1 MKATASEPAPVTAST
16 MSEPPPLFVAPLPLD
31 STGSPRLRRL
41 LIANRGE
48 IACRVI
54 ETCRKL
60 NITSIAVY
68 VDEDATSQHIVLA
81 DESIGLGSI
90 EQGGG
95 NPYLNVG
102 LLVRIAVDA
111 GADAIHPG
119 YGYLSEN
126 AQFATAVRDAGLTF
140 VGPAPNAMLTLGDKR
155 SAKEYLLQH
164 DPTVPLIPGFAGAS
178 QQSADLER
186 AADRIGY
193 PIMLKASAGGGG
205 KGMRIVRERSQLLS
219 ELERAQSEAARF
231 FGSSDCILEKYIK
244 AGKHI
249 EIQILGDIHGN
260 VLSLGERDCSVQ
272 RRHQKVIEETPS
284 PWLDE
289 KKRQEM
295 SAVAVRIGKLLKY
308 ENAGTVEFVFD
319 VATND
324 FYFLE
329 VNTRLQVEHP
339 ITEEVT
345 RLDIVSLQLFVAS
358 GGDLAS
364 LEPLKRVRQRGHAIE
379 CRLCAEDPQRDF
391 YPGHGVVRLWR
402 PADLGPLAS
411 HVRFETAVA
420 TGSRIS
426 IHFDPMI
433 AKLVVWAPTR
443 ALARASMV
451 KVLTETACVG
461 VVTNQ
466 LFLLS
471 CLLHDSFSDPGY
483 TTSFIPKNLEALLK
497 SPYAEKNSEISAGL
511 PLLVAY
517 ILSTV
522 SQRRRGASRPFSN
535 IRLGFRNQAFD
546 PVNDARRHIVVT
558 GSETVGKSAYVC
570 SWTTPQQVEDSD
582 TAIGTIAP
590 MPDAGQPQ
598 SATARYNL
606 LSNSLRAGALPGQ
619 QKYSI
624 MVKCCQTDVASP
636 RPPSMPWIQATF
648 NCILNGKS
656 LVLHLA
662 TESRENGHSGVTQTA
677 EGARVLCHVPLLG
690 TWYDAT
696 SFSTLSYFENIR
708 EKQEAGAGQ
717 GKRVIAAPM
726 PCKVL
731 SVLKQDGETVK
742 AGEKVIVVESMKM
755 EINVFASVEGTF
767 RAKVREQDAVDEG
780 KVLCVVE

>member
-1 MKATASEPAPVTAST
+1 M
-16 MSEPPPLFVAPLPLD
+16 
-31 STGSPRLRRL
+31 
-41 LIANRGE
+41 
-48 IACRVI
+48 
-54 ETCRKL
+54 
-60 NITSIAVY
+60 
-68 VDEDATSQHIVLA
+68 LA

-90 EQGGG
+90 EQAGG
-95 NPYLNVG
+95 NPYLNVE
-102 LLVRIAVDA
+102 LLVRIAADA

-126 AQFATAVRDAGLTF
+126 AQFATAVRDAGLAF
-140 VGPAPNAMLTLGDKR
+140 VGPSANAMLTLGDKR
-155 SAKEYLLQH
+155 SAKEYLQQH
-164 DPTVPLIPGFAGAS
+164 DPTVPLIPGFTGAS

-186 AADRIGY
+186 AADEIGY

-205 KGMRIVRERSQLLS
+205 KGMRIVRERSQLLT

-231 FGSSDCILEKYIK
+231 FGSSDCILEKYIE

-249 EIQILGDIHGN
+249 EIQILGDSHGN
-260 VLSLGERDCSVQ
+260 VVSLGERDCSVQ

-295 SAVAVRIGKLLKY
+295 SDVAVRIGTLLKY

-345 RLDIVSLQLFVAS
+345 RLDIVALQLFVAS
-358 GGDLAS
+358 GGNLAS
-364 LEPLKRVRQRGHAIE
+364 LEPLRRVRQIGHAIE

-402 PADLGPLAS
+402 PADLGPWAS
-411 HVRFETAVA
+411 RHVRFETAVA
-420 TGSRIS
+420 TGSRVS

-451 KVLTETACVG
+451 RVLAETACVG

-466 LFLLS
+466 LFLQS
-471 CLLHDSFSDPGY
+471 CLLHNSFSDPGY
-483 TTSFIPKNLEALLK
+483 TTSFIPQNLETLLQ
-497 SPYAEKNSEISAGL
+497 SPYTEKNTEISAGL

-517 ILSTV
+517 ILSTL
-522 SQRRRGASRPFSN
+522 SQRRRGASRPFAN

-546 PVNDARRHIVVT
+546 PVNDARRKIVVT
-558 GSETVGKSAYVC
+558 GSDTAGKSAYVC
-570 SWTTPQQVEDSD
+570 SWTTSQGVKHSGA
-582 TAIGTIAP
+582 AIGTIAP
-590 MPDAGQPQ
+590 MPEAGQAQ
-598 SATARYNL
+598 SVTARYNL

-619 QKYSI
+619 QSYS
-624 MVKCCQTDVASP
+624 MTVNSYKAEVANP
-636 RPPSMPWIQATF
+636 RTSASPWIQATL
-648 NCILNGKS
+648 NCVLNGKS
-656 LVLHLA
+656 LVIHLA
-662 TESRENGHSGVTQTA
+662 TESREAGYSGVTQTA

-717 GKRVIAAPM
+717 GKRAIPAPM

-731 SVLKQDGETVK
+731 SVLKKDGETVK
-742 AGEKVIVVESMKM
+742 AGEKVMVVESMKM
-755 EINVFASVEGTF
+755 EINMFASVEGTF
-767 RAKVREQDAVDEG
+767 KAKVREQDAVDEG
-780 KVLCVVE
+780 GVLCVVE